1 MSSEDA
7 RGEETDSSTESTG
20 DSLTGE
26 PVELKLPPRA
36 QYLPVLRATLG
47 VVAGSMSFDYD
58 EIMQLRVAVS
68 EAFELA
74 IEHLQGQ
81 HDPPENASL
90 SVTFIAHPD
99 WLEITVMDPGVPAGA
114 VESAEEVESR
124 VVLDS
129 LLDSVE
135 FGVLAAGSRVTRMV
149 KCKSRR
155 GD

>member
-1 MSSEDA
+1 MSSEEA

-20 DSLTGE
+20 ESLTGE
-26 PVELKLPPRA
+26 TVELKLPPRA
-36 QYLPVLRATLG
+36 RHLPVLRATLG

-81 HDPPENASL
+81 HEPRENTSL
-90 SVTFIAHPD
+90 AVTFVAHPD
-99 WLEITVMDPGVPAGA
+99 WLEITVMDPGVPSGA
-114 VESAEEVESR
+114 VESAKEMESR
-124 VVLDS
+124 VVLES

-149 KCKSRR
+149 KHKSRR

>member
-1 MSSEDA
+1 MSSEEA
-7 RGEETDSSTESTG
+7 RGREADSSTESTG
-20 DSLTGE
+20 DSLAGE

-74 IEHLQGQ
+74 IEHVQAQ
-81 HDPPENASL
+81 RDPPENVSL
-90 SVTFIAHPD
+90 SVTFVAYPD
-99 WLEITVMDPGVPAGA
+99 RLEITVMDPGAPSGA
-114 VESAEEVESR
+114 VESAEDVESK
-124 VVLDS
+124 VVIES

-135 FGVLAAGSRVTRMV
+135 FGLLVSGSRVTRMV
-149 KCKSRR
+149 IRKSRR